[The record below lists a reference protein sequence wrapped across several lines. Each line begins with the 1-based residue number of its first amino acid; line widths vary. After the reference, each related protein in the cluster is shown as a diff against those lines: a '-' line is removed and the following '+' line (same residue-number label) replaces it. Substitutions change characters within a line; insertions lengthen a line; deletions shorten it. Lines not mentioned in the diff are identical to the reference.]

1 MTTNPAAEAEVKAV
15 LEAWTAATRENRRDD
30 ILRNHADDLV
40 IFDVLLPLRYDSAAA
55 YRAGWDDWQ
64 PDTRGGMVFELED
77 LRIHTGSDVAFA
89 YGNLR
94 CGGTLA
100 DGRTFSDLVR
110 ATFCLCRRDGRWV
123 IQHQHVSK
131 PFGRAG

>member
-1 MTTNPAAEAEVKAV
+1 MTTNPAAEAEVKSV
-15 LEAWTAATRENRRDD
+15 LEAWTAATREHRRDD
-30 ILRNHADDLV
+30 ILRNHAAVLV
-40 IFDVLLPLRYDSAAA
+40 IFDVLLPLLYDSAAGHGTC
-55 YRAGWDDWQ
+55 RDDWQ
-64 PDTRGGMVFELED
+64 PYTRGGMVFELED
-77 LRIHTGSDVAFA
+77 LRIHAGSDAAFA

-100 DGRTFSDLVR
+100 HGRTFSDLVR
-110 ATFCLCRRDGRWV
+110 ATFCLCRRVGRWV